1 MNAEN
6 TIRASQSI
14 AFSEAVSRLKKLTSL
29 LSTDKEL
36 KNIVEFKGEVLGRFQ
51 PIFRFDHL
59 PQLTEDEF
67 TPLLY
72 FENNHHWSGLY
83 RHIPKIRANIPELR
97 NMLIDLLDESKPF
110 EERFTNAIGA
120 VPGMGKA
127 IITAILQ
134 IVYPDK
140 YGVWNNTSE
149 AGLRVLKVWPKFEH
163 GESIGSKYAKINEVL
178 KELSRELNIDLWSLD
193 SLWWAAKS
201 DPIQEVAGPTDIS
214 AYDRDYYSSLE
225 FKLERHLQEFLAD
238 NWEKISLNQHWSL
251 YSENDD
257 DDAGV
262 EYPCDV
268 GSIDILARHKN
279 GKDWLVIELKR
290 NQAIDDTLGQVLRYM
305 GWVKAEMAKPGE
317 KVQGMIV
324 ARKPNQK
331 LLYALNATNDVDLQL
346 YEVEFRLRQVSN
358 KLGQA

>member
-1 MNAEN
+1 MNAEGS
-6 TIRASQSI
+6 IKESQLI

-36 KNIVEFKGEVLGRFQ
+36 KEIVESKSEVLNRFL
-51 PIFRFDHL
+51 PIFRLDHL
-59 PQLTEDEF
+59 PMLTEEEF

-83 RHIPKIRANIPELR
+83 RHIPKIRASIPELR
-97 NMLIDLLDESKPF
+97 SMLIDLLDESKPL
-110 EERFTNAIGA
+110 EQRFTNAIGA
-120 VPGMGKA
+120 VPGMGRA

-149 AGLRVLKVWPKFEH
+149 TGLRVLKIWPKFEH
-163 GESIGSKYAKINEVL
+163 GDSIGSKYAKINEVL

-201 DPIQEVAGPTDIS
+201 ETIEPADPTDLS
-214 AYDRDYYSSLE
+214 AYDSNYYSSLE

-238 NWEKISLNQHWSL
+238 NWEKVSLNQHWSL

-305 GWVKAEMAKPGE
+305 GWVKAELANPDE
-317 KVQGMIV
+317 KVQGMII
-324 ARKPNQK
+324 ARKASKK
-331 LLYALNATNDVDLQL
+331 LHYALNAINDVDLQL
-346 YEVEFRLRQVSN
+346 YEVDFRLRQVSN
-358 KLGQA
+358 KLNQT